1 MKSVSHDDI
10 TRLREKYRNEAKA
23 KGVTLIPQLTV
34 LTTALERF
42 EPISVKSYSSGS
54 WQSFHAFIIRGGPDD
69 GKRVDTYPWYPEES
83 LEYGAT
89 VFNGTREEYDSYM
102 GYPARPTI
110 AYVGDLHAVT
120 VTYLSAVLITWRE
133 QHMADE
139 ILSLYARLPHD

>member
-1 MKSVSHDDI
+1 MKPVSFDDI
-10 TRLREKYRNEAKA
+10 TRLREKYRTEAEA

-34 LTTALERF
+34 LTTALEKF
-42 EPISVKSYSSGS
+42 EPISVKSYSSGG
-54 WQSFHAFIIRGGPDD
+54 WQSFHALVIRGGPDD

-110 AYVGDLHAVT
+110 AYVGELHAVT
-120 VTYLSAVLITWRE
+120 ITYLSAVLLSWRE
-133 QHMADE
+133 QHMANE
-139 ILSLYARLPHD
+139 VLSLYERLPND